1 MKRLTLKLSAL
12 LLAAF
17 LVLSL
22 TISANAESVEALV
35 TGIQKYGNLELDLR
49 GSDFLSTGFAYGD
62 VVTVTLNGAEYEM
75 PVVSNY
81 SDVDNGSMLCRVVIK
96 EETNEDAMLLAINM
110 GDLATTSGIAVK
122 NKIEADPGFEWI
134 YNEGVEQPVKVTI
147 DMKEAGAYHEQYLIH
162 QLSRSEERESYPDL
176 SDEEFANFR
185 MISTTGIG
193 YGTLY
198 RSSSPVNPE
207 ISRNAYADAAIEAAG
222 IKTVVNLADSEETMK
237 AYEGF
242 DDSYYAK
249 LNIIGL
255 NLGVDFTAAEF
266 KEGLAAGLRHIA
278 ANEGP
283 YLLHCT
289 EGKDRAGF
297 TSAIIEAFMGATL
310 DEIIDD
316 YMTTFHNYYGVE
328 KGSEQY
334 EAVVNSNIIKAL
346 QTAFG
351 VEDVSAVDLAAEAE
365 EYLKTE
371 LGLTDHPEEKKRN
384 CWLPREEYLKIEP
397 GLTNGEIA
405 ALREKLALPA
415 VEGHVVN
422 IQKYGHMDLDIK
434 GSDFLK
440 AYDYGDI
447 VSVSV
452 NGKTYDMPVC
462 NSYTDVDAGEYLVRV
477 VIDPEK
483 ERDFISLCI
492 NYGQF
497 AADAGVATG
506 AKDADGNTVFTYN
519 EGIEEPVGAAISL
532 RKKGGYYTEWFSRQ
546 VTMQYERDAY
556 PDLSDAEFANFR
568 EITTAGIAPKT
579 VYRSSSP
586 VNEDISRNLFAD
598 AAAREAGIKSVINL
612 ADSQESMEAY
622 PTWAESYYGTL
633 NIIPLNLTVNVLG
646 DEFKAGLAE
655 GVRFIAENEG
665 PFLVH
670 CNEGKDRAGFFSAVI
685 EALMGAPADEIV
697 ADYMT
702 TYANYY
708 GVEPG
713 TEKYDAI
720 VRSNIAKTLASS
732 FEIEDIADPD
742 VDLAAEAEEY
752 CLEIGLTAD
761 EIAAIKEKLQA
772 PSLSTVAPSV
782 EEIDKY
788 GDVRLSVTSG
798 EIRDLGIEYADYVHV
813 AFSGQIVKLP
823 VVPDYR
829 YVEAKGSALVVWED
843 DAKPVE
849 LEIFN
854 GSFAATYGLAD
865 KTTNEDKTYF
875 WSAREGVEF
884 PIKVTV
890 SQGEKGG
897 YAGQYLLYDLNRTNE
912 RDDYAALTDK
922 EFANFRAVTT
932 TGMGENVLYRA
943 SSPVNPKIG
952 RSAFADAAVKEAEIK
967 TIMNQADNEE
977 SANAYEGFADTYTA
991 SQNVIY
997 LALGADMASDQNRTG
1012 FAEGLRFF
1020 IANDG
1025 PYLIHCNEGQD
1036 RTGFSVAILE
1046 CLMGASEEEVVADYM
1061 KTFENFY
1068 GVEKG
1073 SEQYNAISNNIVKNL
1088 KSAFAVNSL
1097 DGLDLADAAET
1108 YLRGIGLSD
1117 DEITALKEK
1126 LSAK

>member
-1 MKRLTLKLSAL
+1 MIFLIDIQEKGIKTMNRKLLSLMSL
-12 LLAAF
+12 LLAAVIF
-17 LVLSL
+17 FGLVSVV
-22 TISANAESVEALV
+22 SAEAVEAV
-35 TGIQKYGNLELDLR
+35 VVEIQKYGNLVLDLK
-49 GSDFLSTGFAYGD
+49 GSDLLAAGFDFGD
-62 VVTVTLNGAEYEM
+62 VVTVKLNGAEYEM

-96 EETNEDAMLLAINM
+96 EETNEDALLIAINM
-110 GDLATTSGIAVK
+110 GDLATTAGIAVK

-134 YNEGVEQPVKVTI
+134 YNEGIEQPVKVAI
-147 DMKEAGAYHEQYLIH
+147 DIKEAGAYHEQYLIH
-162 QLSRSEERESYPDL
+162 QLIRSEERDSYPDL

-185 MISTTGIG
+185 MISTTNIG

-207 ISRNAYADAAIEAAG
+207 ISRNTYADAAAEAAG

-242 DDSYYAK
+242 ADSYYAK

-283 YLLHCT
+283 YLLHCN

-310 DEIIDD
+310 DEVIDD
-316 YMTTFHNYYGVE
+316 YMITFHNYYGVE

-351 VEDVSAVDLAAEAE
+351 VDDLSAVDLAAEAE
-365 EYLKTE
+365 EYLKTD
-371 LGLTDHPEEKKRN
+371 LGLTGEE
-384 CWLPREEYLKIEP
+384 IS
-397 GLTNGEIA
+397 

-415 VEGHVVN
+415 IEGHVVN

-440 AYDYGDI
+440 AYDYGDV
-447 VSVSV
+447 VSVLV
-452 NGKTYDMPVC
+452 NGKTYEMPVC

-519 EGIEEPVGAAISL
+519 EGIEEPVSAAISL
-532 RKKGGYYTEWFSRQ
+532 HEKSGYYTEWFSRQ
-546 VTMQYERDAY
+546 VSMKYERDEY
-556 PDLSDAEFANFR
+556 PELTDAEFANFR
-568 EITTAGIAPKT
+568 EITTTGIAPKT
-579 VYRSSSP
+579 IYRSSSP

-598 AAAREAGIKSVINL
+598 AAAKEAGIKSVINL

-665 PFLVH
+665 PFLIH
-670 CNEGKDRAGFFSAVI
+670 CNEGKDRAGFFSALI
-685 EALMGAPADEIV
+685 EALMGASADEII
-697 ADYMT
+697 ADYMV

-708 GVEPG
+708 GVEPM

-720 VRSNIAKTLASS
+720 VSSNIAKTLAAA
-732 FEIEDIADPD
+732 FGIEDIKASD
-742 VDLAAEAEEY
+742 VELSAEADEY
-752 CLEIGLTAD
+752 LLELGLSAD
-761 EIAAIKEKLQA
+761 EIAAVRAKLAA
-772 PSLSTVAPSV
+772 PFLSTLAPSV

-788 GDVRLSVTSG
+788 GDVRLALTSG
-798 EIRDLGIEYADYVHV
+798 EIKAFGVEYADYVNV
-813 AFSGQIVKLP
+813 KLLGQTIKLP
-823 VVPDYR
+823 VIPAYR
-829 YVEAKGSALVVWED
+829 YVEAKGSAMVVWED
-843 DAKPVE
+843 DAKPAE

-854 GSFAATYGLAD
+854 GSFAATYGMAD

-875 WSAREGVEF
+875 WTARDGVEF
-884 PIKVTV
+884 PVEVVIF
-890 SQGEKGG
+890 QGEKGG
-897 YAGQYLLYDLNRTNE
+897 YADQYLLYDLHRSNE
-912 RDDYAALTDK
+912 RSDYADLTDE

-932 TGMGENVLYRA
+932 TGMGEGVFYRS
-943 SSPVNPKIG
+943 SSPVNPDIA
-952 RSAFADAAVKEAEIK
+952 RNTFADAAAKEAGIK
-967 TIMNQADNEE
+967 TIMNQADSEE
-977 SANAYEGFADTYTA
+977 SAKAYEGFADSYVA
-991 SQNVIY
+991 KQNVIY
-997 LALGADMASDQNRTG
+997 LALGADMAADQNREG

-1020 IANDG
+1020 AANEG

-1036 RTGFSVAILE
+1036 RTGFTVAILE
-1046 CLMGASEEEVVADYM
+1046 SLMGASLDEIIADYM
-1061 KTFENFY
+1061 MTFENFY

-1073 SEQYNAISNNIVKNL
+1073 SKQYEAISNNIVKNL
-1088 KSAFAVNSL
+1088 KVAFSVDSL
-1097 DGLDLADAAET
+1097 YDLNLSEAAEV
-1108 YLRGIGLSD
+1108 YLQGIGLRA
-1117 DEITALKEK
+1117 DEIAAIRAK
-1126 LSAK
+1126 LSTK